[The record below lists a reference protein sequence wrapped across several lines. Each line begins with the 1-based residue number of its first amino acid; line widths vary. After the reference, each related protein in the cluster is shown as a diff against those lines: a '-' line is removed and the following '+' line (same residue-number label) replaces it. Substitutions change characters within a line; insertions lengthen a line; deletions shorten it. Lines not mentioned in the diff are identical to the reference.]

1 MKQFLALYFLL
12 QTLLLG
18 SPLRFG
24 ELGDFLLENGDT
36 IKDCRIGYTIYGEI
50 AADSSNIILFPTW
63 FAGHSSHIKGAL
75 GRGKLADTTRFAV
88 IALDALG
95 NGISSSPSN
104 SKSQPDTLF
113 PKFTICDMV
122 NSQYALLTQ
131 ALNIKS
137 VFAVMGGSM
146 GGMQT
151 FQWIVSYPD
160 FMKYAVPYVGTPR
173 PGSSD
178 RLFWKAQTE
187 LIETGWKYKIHPDE
201 LLKLFKLYQNAYSTS
216 PNNITA
222 TVAYEDF
229 EEYINPF
236 FGEHSKYESVCDRYY
251 QITAMLGHNIAA
263 PFENNITKAAAQVQA
278 KTLIIVAKQDH
289 LVNPQP
295 ALDFAKIIKAKTLI
309 VDNPKGH
316 LGIAPEFAR
325 ISKVIHKFWK

>member
-1 MKQFLALYFLL
+1 MKRFLAVYFLL
-12 QTLLLG
+12 LSLLIAN
-18 SPLRFG
+18 PLHFG
-24 ELGDFLLENGDT
+24 ELGDFLLENGES
-36 IKDCRIGYTIYGEI
+36 IENCRVGYTIYGEI
-50 AADSSNIILFPTW
+50 APDSSNIILFPTW

-75 GRGKLADTTRFAV
+75 GKGKLADTTRYAV

-95 NGISSSPSN
+95 NGVSSSPSN
-104 SKSQPDTLF
+104 SATQPDSLF
-113 PKFTICDMV
+113 PHFTMRDMV
-122 NSQYALLTQ
+122 NSQHALLSQ
-131 ALNIKS
+131 KLKIKS

-151 FQWIVSYPD
+151 FQWMLSYPD
-160 FMKYAVPYVGTPR
+160 FMEYAVPYVGTPR

-201 LLKLFKLYQNAYSTS
+201 VLKLFKLYQNAYSTS

-222 TVAYEDF
+222 TVPYDDF
-229 EEYINPF
+229 EKHIAPF
-236 FGEHSKYESVCDRYY
+236 YGEHSKHESVYDRYY
-251 QITAMLGHNIAA
+251 QITAMLGHNIAT
-263 PFENNITKAAAQVQA
+263 PFENDITKAAAQVRA

-295 ALDFAKIIKAKTLI
+295 ALEFAKLIKAKTLI

-316 LGIAPEFAR
+316 LGIAPEFAS